1 MNETEDK
8 HSEHEHFFGAAKVVA
23 GMTMLSRVLGLVRD
37 MVIVPIGGP
46 VLADAFWTAF
56 RVPNLFRRLF
66 GEGAL
71 SAAFVP
77 VFTESAERDGW
88 DRARVVLANAAG
100 LLAVLLAALAIVIE
114 LGLLAA
120 WGIWGDDWARA
131 KLFEYTAVMLPF
143 MVTVCLLAL
152 GSSALNCKG
161 HFAYPAFA
169 PILLNVGLITAAW
182 WVAPALSR
190 SDEGQFLVIAAALS
204 IMGVLQLIGIVWLL
218 RRYSLS
224 SRPRL
229 RPVLPEIKRI
239 VALMG
244 PMLIPLSV
252 VQFSAFADTIISLV
266 LTGPG
271 LPLQPGVV
279 RCHYAAGRLY
289 QLPMGVLAIS
299 IATAVFPLFSR
310 YAARDDTHGL
320 RTATNRALRLCLF
333 LGLPA
338 GVALLVLSRPAIA
351 MIFQRKD
358 FTAFDTGRAALILQ
372 MYCLGMGAYF
382 CNHILLRAFFA
393 RKDTRTPLLLACVLA
408 GVNILLVIGGMFT
421 PLKSGAIGAA
431 TAATSTLNA
440 VALVWVLRRRLG
452 GIGGRRLL
460 ASVARTIAACVVM
473 IAAMWVVWY
482 FAAPDESWEIILF
495 CVPTGLAAFLAS
507 AVALRCPELRELL
520 KRGKAE

>member
-1 MNETEDK
+1 M
-8 HSEHEHFFGAAKVVA
+8 VA
-23 GMTMLSRVLGLVRD
+23 GLTMLSRVLGMVRD
-37 MVIVPIGGP
+37 MVIVPLGGP
-46 VLADAFWTAF
+46 VLANAFWAAF

-88 DRARVVLANAAG
+88 DKARVVLANAAG
-100 LLAVLLAALAIVIE
+100 LLAVLLAALVVIIE

-120 WGIWGDDWARA
+120 WGLWGDDWARA

-152 GSSALNCKG
+152 GSAALNCKG

-169 PILLNVGLITAAW
+169 PILLNIGLITAALLI
-182 WVAPALSR
+182 APALGWT
-190 SDEGQFLVIAAALS
+190 DEGRFFVIAAALS
-204 IMGVLQLIGIVWLL
+204 ITGVVQLVGVIWLL
-218 RRYSLS
+218 RRYSLLA
-224 SRPRL
+224 RPRL
-229 RPVLPEIKRI
+229 TPVLPEIKRI

-252 VQFSAFADTIISLV
+252 LQFSAFADTIITLV

-279 RCHYAAGRLY
+279 RCHYAADRLY

-320 RTATNRALRLCLF
+320 RLTTNRALRLCLF
-333 LGLPA
+333 LGIPA
-338 GVALLVLSRPAIA
+338 GVALIILAEPVVAL
-351 MIFQRKD
+351 IFQRKN
-358 FTAFDTGRAALILQ
+358 FTAFDTARAALILQ

-393 RKDTRTPLLLACVLA
+393 RKDTRTPLLLACSLA
-408 GVNILLVIGGMFT
+408 AVNIVLVIGGMFT

-440 VALVWVLRRRLG
+440 IALVWVLRRRLD

-460 ASVARTIAACVVM
+460 VSVLRTAVAC
-473 IAAMWVVWY
+473 AAMV
-482 FAAPDESWEIILF
+482 AAIWAVRHFVAPKESWKIVLF
-495 CVPTGLAAFLAS
+495 CVPAGVAAFLA
-507 AVALRCPELRELL
+507 AAAALRCPELRELL
-520 KRGKAE
+520 KRKRME